1 MLEICD
7 QDMLEDKVYGDFLT
21 DFLLSFRT
29 NLSGKSTKTW
39 NSVSTMVFGFIPLST
54 SSPG

>member
-1 MLEICD
+1 MIEICD
-7 QDMLEDKVYGDFLT
+7 QDMLEDKVYEDFLSN
-21 DFLLSFRT
+21 FLVSFRT
-29 NLSGKSTKTW
+29 HLSGKSTNTW